1 MDFIKAL
8 FGAISI
14 KKSPFSK
21 ITLHISFFLIEKEF
35 EFNQNG

>member
-14 KKSPFSK
+14 KNLPFRK
-21 ITLHISFFLIEKEF
+21 LLYISLFFLMEKEF